1 MAARDVDDRK
11 APHPNG
17 DIAIMVDALIVGTTM
32 RDRIAHPL
40 DALAH

>member
-17 DIAIMVDALIVGTTM
+17 NIAIMVNALIIGTPM
-32 RDRIAHPL
+32 CDGIAHPL
-40 DALAH
+40 DPLAD